1 MQDYS
6 LNDQEANQFI
16 INYEIKDNKIEINYA
31 NGDIKEINYSVDN
44 EKRILEEMENQV
56 QNCQQFKSKQE
67 KTLGKYRKKNAKA
80 WFYVEL
86 FLFSILGGALGL
98 TLVYSILF
106 MGSTLISIPEILKII
121 ISATSALAAI
131 LVPYPLG
138 KAVASKLKI
147 NDIEATLED
156 IEKNELF
163 LENKKKI
170 NKNIKK
176 GNCLDNV
183 AQETKEIIIDK
194 ENPSLNINDLDK
206 MQLADIENILLNI
219 KRNKLLNLKQEND
232 LVEDNLFTPEELTKD
247 EEYTRTKS
255 LN

>member
-1 MQDYS
+1 MQDYN
-6 LNDQEANQFI
+6 LNDQEANKFI

-31 NGDIKEINYSVDN
+31 NGDIKEIDYSAEA
-44 EKRILEEMENQV
+44 EKRVLEEMENQV
-56 QNCQQFKSKQE
+56 QNCQLFKSKQE
-67 KTLGKYRKKNAKA
+67 KALGKYRTENHHYWKIIKA
-80 WFYVEL
+80 
-86 FLFSILGGALGL
+86 GL
-98 TLVYSILF
+98 V
-106 MGSTLISIPEILKII
+106 TLIGGFLTILAIFTFFTNLNIMDALTILIVSVSVTSIGAFPEPII
-121 ISATSALAAI
+121 EAI
-131 LVPYPLG
+131 
-138 KAVASKLKI
+138 ASKRKI
-147 NDIEATLED
+147 NEIQATLED

-183 AQETKEIIIDK
+183 AQEVKKIIMDK

-206 MQLADIENILLNI
+206 MQLADIETILLNI

-232 LVEDNLFTPEELTKD
+232 LAEDNLFAPEELTKD